1 MQEHCVFCEL
11 RAESLYIY
19 ICLVQISISVQNS
32 GAWLKWLV
40 AGLSPRRFR
49 FDPRPVHMRFVGKV
63 ALDRFFSEYF
73 GFTLSVSFHQ
83 CSILIFIY
91 TFLLPEGQMDE
102 A

>member
-1 MQEHCVFCEL
+1 
-11 RAESLYIY
+11 
-19 ICLVQISISVQNS
+19 
-32 GAWLKWLV
+32 
-40 AGLSPRRFR
+40 
-49 FDPRPVHMRFVGKV
+49 MRFVGKV

-102 A
+102 AWEPSKSNALSEVVDRKVLPICVQRVKYISEDKN